1 MKCPNCQSVET
12 RKHGF
17 YRGKQRY
24 QCKICARQFVET
36 HTADLHQQPS
46 TGVEE
51 QIDRYIRSTSTASND
66 LLLDLQRD
74 TAEYPLA
81 KMQPTLAQVQSIA
94 LLMQS
99 MGVSRVLEIGIFSSY
114 ATVAMAAIL
123 PEHGRL
129 VSCGV
134 DGAHL
139 AVSRGYWQQAGVA
152 AKIDFHIGNG
162 LDLLDSLLAN
172 FFQKGSAN
180 EPLAPFD
187 AIVISGLKHQ
197 YSLYY
202 QRAIELL
209 RPNGL
214 LFATDVL
221 WQGKVLNLDA
231 YNDDFTTGIDRFN
244 RELAAD
250 NRVRVMVLPIGDGL
264 SLAIK
269 L

>member
-24 QCKICARQFVET
+24 QCKTCARQFVET
-36 HTADLHQQPS
+36 RNADLHQQPS

-51 QIDRYIRSTSTASND
+51 QIDRYIRSTSTVPND

-81 KMQPTLAQVQSIA
+81 KMQPTLAQVQSIT

-123 PEHGRL
+123 PANGRL
-129 VSCGV
+129 ISCGV

-139 AVSRGYWQQAGVA
+139 AVARGYWQLAGVA
-152 AKIDFHIGNG
+152 ANIDFHIGNG
-162 LDLLDSLLAN
+162 LDLVDRLLAI
-172 FFQKGSAN
+172 
-180 EPLAPFD
+180 EPIEPFD

-250 NRVRVMVLPIGDGL
+250 RRVRVMVLPIGDGL
-264 SLAIK
+264 SIAIK

>member
-1 MKCPNCQSVET
+1 MKCPNCESVEI
-12 RKHGF
+12 RKSGF

-24 QCKICARQFVET
+24 QCKTCARQFVET
-36 HTADLHQQPS
+36 HAADLHQQPS

-51 QIDRYIRSTSTASND
+51 QIDRYIRSISTLPVD

-81 KMQPTLAQVQSIA
+81 KMQPTLAQIQSIT

-114 ATVAMAAIL
+114 TTVAMAAIL

-129 VSCGV
+129 TSCVV

-139 AVSRGYWQQAGVA
+139 AVARRYWEQAGVA
-152 AKIDFHIGNG
+152 AKIDLHICNG
-162 LDLLDSLLAN
+162 LDLLDSLLAI
-172 FFQKGSAN
+172 
-180 EPLAPFD
+180 EPLELFD
-187 AIVISGLKHQ
+187 AIVICGLKHQ

-209 RPNGL
+209 RPHGL

-244 RELAAD
+244 RELAED
-250 NRVRVMVLPIGDGL
+250 LRVRVIVLPIGDGL
-264 SLAIK
+264 SIATK

>member
-24 QCKICARQFVET
+24 QCKVCARQFVET
-36 HTADLHQQPS
+36 HTANFHRQPS

-51 QIDRYIRSTSTASND
+51 EIDRYIRSTATPPID

-81 KMQPTLAQVQSIA
+81 QMQPTLEQVQLIT

-114 ATVAMAAIL
+114 ATMAMALSL

-129 VSCGV
+129 ISCGV
-134 DGAHL
+134 AGAHL
-139 AVSRGYWQQAGVA
+139 AVARGYWQQAGVA
-152 AKIDFHIGNG
+152 PKIDLRVGNG

-172 FFQKGSAN
+172 FLQKGSAN
-180 EPLAPFD
+180 EPVEPFD

-197 YSLYY
+197 YPLYY

-209 RPNGL
+209 RPQGL

-231 YNDDFTTGIDRFN
+231 YNDDFTNSIDRFN

-250 NRVRVMVLPIGDGL
+250 RRVRVTVLPIGDGL
-264 SLAIK
+264 SIATK

>member
-24 QCKICARQFVET
+24 QCKTCARQFVET

-46 TGVEE
+46 TGLEE
-51 QIDRYIRSTSTASND
+51 QIDRYIRSTSTAPTD

-81 KMQPTLAQVQSIA
+81 KMQPTLAQVQSIT

-99 MGVSRVLEIGIFSSY
+99 IGVSRVLEIGIFSSY
-114 ATVAMAAIL
+114 ATVGIAAIL
-123 PEHGRL
+123 PAHGRL
-129 VSCGV
+129 TSCGV

-139 AVSRGYWQQAGVA
+139 AVAKSYWQRAGVA

-162 LDLLDSLLAN
+162 LDLLGRLLEI
-172 FFQKGSAN
+172 
-180 EPLAPFD
+180 EPPEPFD
-187 AIVISGLKHQ
+187 AIVIAGLKHQ

-264 SLAIK
+264 SISIK